1 MSKKIISLAVMLL
14 LLTFLPA
21 VVVPA
26 EDETL
31 SLTLEQ
37 AMELALA
44 NNNQVE
50 LNRLSI
56 EKAKLGLEQAKHAA
70 KKIDFD
76 AIDAMP
82 REMRAGLGLDMYQL
96 HLAKYVAPVA
106 SQANLTI
113 AEKQAELRENVL
125 RLEVEKN
132 YYELLRKKTALDN
145 AKNALLRAQEQLR
158 IAQESYKAGVL
169 AKSDVIGAE
178 VLVASKEAGVVNAQN
193 QFDKAILNLA
203 QTLGLDLDTKIVP
216 ATQFSFEPIT
226 IDLAKEIN
234 KALEQDISV
243 IGAKEGLKVA
253 EVTFEQA
260 RGFYTPNVFT
270 YREAEYG
277 LEEAKVNL
285 KKAQD
290 ELELKVRSAYL
301 DLLSAK
307 TAYETLEKSLEAA
320 RENYRVAKLRFEAGV
335 ATRLEM
341 EQAADQLSEQEGSLM
356 EMLYNYN
363 LAAALFKYG
372 IFN

>member
-1 MSKKIISLAVMLL
+1 MSKKIVFLVGLLL
-14 LLTFLPA
+14 LLTLIPA
-21 VVVPA
+21 VAAPA

-31 SLTLEQ
+31 SLTLEE

-56 EKAKLGLEQAKHAA
+56 EKAKLELEQAKHGA

-106 SQANLTI
+106 SQAKLTI
-113 AEKQAELRENVL
+113 AEKQVELSENVL

-145 AKNALLRAQEQLR
+145 AQNALLRAQEQLR

-169 AKSDVIGAE
+169 AKSDVVGAE
-178 VLVASKEAGVVNAQN
+178 VLVASKEAEVVNAQN
-193 QFDKAILNLA
+193 QFDKAVMNLA
-203 QTLGLDLDTKIVP
+203 QTLGLELDTKIVP
-216 ATQFSFEPIT
+216 ATQFSFEPVI
-226 IDLAKEIN
+226 IDLAKEVE

-260 RGFYTPNVFT
+260 RGFYTPNVFM

-290 ELELKVRSAYL
+290 EVELKVRNAYL
-301 DLLSAK
+301 DLLSAQK
-307 TAYETLEKSLEAA
+307 AYETLEKSLEAA
-320 RENYRVAKLRFEAGV
+320 KENYRVAKLRFEAGV

>member
-1 MSKKIISLAVMLL
+1 MGKKIVFLVGLLL
-14 LLTFLPA
+14 LLTLIPA
-21 VVVPA
+21 VAAPA

-31 SLTLEQ
+31 SLTLEE

-56 EKAKLGLEQAKHAA
+56 EKAKLELEQAKHGA

-106 SQANLTI
+106 SQAKLTI
-113 AEKQAELRENVL
+113 AEKQVELSENVL

-145 AKNALLRAQEQLR
+145 AQNALLRAQEQLR

-169 AKSDVIGAE
+169 AKSDVVGAE
-178 VLVASKEAGVVNAQN
+178 VLVASKEAEVVNAQN
-193 QFDKAILNLA
+193 QFDKAVMNLA
-203 QTLGLDLDTKIVP
+203 QTLGLELDTKIVP
-216 ATQFSFEPIT
+216 ATQFSFEPVI
-226 IDLAKEIN
+226 IDLAKEVE

-260 RGFYTPNVFT
+260 RGFYAPNVFM

-290 ELELKVRSAYL
+290 EVELKVRNAYL
-301 DLLSAK
+301 DLLSAQK
-307 TAYETLEKSLEAA
+307 AYETLEKSLEAA
-320 RENYRVAKLRFEAGV
+320 KENYRVAKLRFEAGV

-341 EQAADQLSEQEGSLM
+341 EQAADQLSEQEGRLM

-363 LAAALFKYG
+363 LATALFKYG

>member
-1 MSKKIISLAVMLL
+1 MSKKIVFLVGLLL
-14 LLTFLPA
+14 LLTLIPA
-21 VVVPA
+21 VAAPA

-31 SLTLEQ
+31 SLTLEE

-56 EKAKLGLEQAKHAA
+56 EKAKLELEQAKHGA

-106 SQANLTI
+106 SQAKLTI
-113 AEKQAELRENVL
+113 AEKQVELSENVL

-145 AKNALLRAQEQLR
+145 AQNALLRAQEQLR

-169 AKSDVIGAE
+169 AKSDVVGAE
-178 VLVASKEAGVVNAQN
+178 VLVASKEAEVVNAQN
-193 QFDKAILNLA
+193 QFDKAVMNLA
-203 QTLGLDLDTKIVP
+203 QTLGLELDTKIVP
-216 ATQFSFEPIT
+216 ATQFSFEPVI
-226 IDLAKEIN
+226 IDLAKEVE

-260 RGFYTPNVFT
+260 RGFYTPNVFM

-290 ELELKVRSAYL
+290 EVELKVRNAYL
-301 DLLSAK
+301 DLLSAQK
-307 TAYETLEKSLEAA
+307 AYETLEKSLEAA
-320 RENYRVAKLRFEAGV
+320 KENYRVAKLRFEAGV

-341 EQAADQLSEQEGSLM
+341 EQAADQLSEQEGRLM

-363 LAAALFKYG
+363 LATALFKYG

>member
-1 MSKKIISLAVMLL
+1 MSKKIVFLVGLLL
-14 LLTFLPA
+14 LLTLIPA
-21 VVVPA
+21 VAAPA

-31 SLTLEQ
+31 SLTLEE

-56 EKAKLGLEQAKHAA
+56 EKAKLELEQAKHGA

-106 SQANLTI
+106 SQAKLTI
-113 AEKQAELRENVL
+113 AEKQVELSENVL

-145 AKNALLRAQEQLR
+145 AQNALLRAQEQLR

-169 AKSDVIGAE
+169 AKSDVVGAE
-178 VLVASKEAGVVNAQN
+178 VLVASKEAEVVNAQN
-193 QFDKAILNLA
+193 QFDKAVMNLA
-203 QTLGLDLDTKIVP
+203 QTLGLELYTKIVP
-216 ATQFSFEPIT
+216 STQFSFEPVI
-226 IDLAKEIN
+226 IDLAKEVE

-260 RGFYTPNVFT
+260 RGFYTPNVFM

-290 ELELKVRSAYL
+290 EVELKVRNAYL
-301 DLLSAK
+301 DLLSAQK
-307 TAYETLEKSLEAA
+307 AYETLEKSLEAA
-320 RENYRVAKLRFEAGV
+320 KENYRVAKLRFEAGV